1 MRLRKLASIAI
12 VGLGLISWALAC
24 GVSGPPESTGSSP
37 VENSL
42 LASSAPGTPG
52 EPASLQQAF
61 AASPSMRGMDDE
73 FQASTLR
80 HPGRPHEF
88 YFTRMAYTGYGFRS
102 YRSWSVDFPKADRQ
116 FLIGLRRLTN
126 LDAYEADNPIQL
138 TDPSLG
144 RFPFLYAV
152 EVGHMALSELEV
164 LGLRRYLQAGGFLV
178 MDDFW
183 GSTEWENVVME
194 FQKILPGYQIVDIP
208 RDHPIFTSFYTVEQI
223 VQVPN
228 VGAGISGGPTWEK
241 DGYNPKLRGI
251 FDERGRVM
259 VVINWNTDL
268 GDAWEWAENPYYP
281 LKFSTYAYQM
291 GVNFIIYGMS
301 H

>member
-1 MRLRKLASIAI
+1 MRLRKLASIAIAI
-12 VGLGLISWALAC
+12 VGLGLISWALAR
-24 GVSGPPESTGSSP
+24 GVSSPPESPESSP
-37 VENSL
+37 IE
-42 LASSAPGTPG
+42 SSFLSSFALGTPG

-61 AASPSMRGMDDE
+61 AASPSARGMDDE
-73 FQASTLR
+73 FQVPTL
-80 HPGRPHEF
+80 GRPREF
-88 YFTRMAYTGYGFRS
+88 YFTRMVYTGYGFRNF
-102 YRSWSVDFPKADRQ
+102 RSWSVDFPKADRQ

-126 LDAYEADNPIQL
+126 LDAYEAENPVQL
-138 TDPSLG
+138 TDPGLG

-152 EVGHMALSELEV
+152 EVGYMALSESEV

-178 MDDFW
+178 IDDFW
-183 GSTEWENVVME
+183 GSYEWENIVME
-194 FQKILPGYQIVDIP
+194 FRRILPGYEIVDIP
-208 RDHPIFTSFYTVEQI
+208 RDHPIFTSFYDVEQI

-228 VGAGISGGPTWEK
+228 VGNGISGGPTYEK
-241 DGYNPKLRGI
+241 DGYHPQLRGI
-251 FDERGRVM
+251 FDEQGRLI

>member
-12 VGLGLISWALAC
+12 VSLGVIVWAKAP
-24 GVSGPPESTGSSP
+24 GPSTDPESSGFLSRES
-37 VENSL
+37 SL
-42 LASSAPGTPG
+42 LASPAPKSSTT
-52 EPASLQQAF
+52 LQQAL
-61 AASPSMRGMDDE
+61 AASPSVDDE
-73 FQASTLR
+73 FQLPTLR
-80 HPGRPHEF
+80 HPGRPREF
-88 YFTRMAYTGYGFRS
+88 YFTRMAYTGYGFRNF
-102 YRSWSVDFPKADRQ
+102 RSWQVDFPKADRQ

-126 LDAYEADNPIQL
+126 LDAYEAENPIQL
-138 TDPSLG
+138 TDPGLG
-144 RFPFLYAV
+144 RYPFLYAV
-152 EVGHMALSELEV
+152 EVGYMALSESEI

-178 MDDFW
+178 IDDFW
-183 GSTEWENVVME
+183 GSYEWENIVME
-194 FQKILPGYQIVDIP
+194 FQRILPGYEIVDIP
-208 RDHPIFTSFYTVEQI
+208 RDHAVFNCFYNVEQI

-228 VGAGISGGPTWEK
+228 VGQGIAGGPTWEK
-241 DGYNPKLRGI
+241 DGYHPQLRGI
-251 FDERGRVM
+251 FDEQGRLI

>member
-12 VGLGLISWALAC
+12 VGLGLISWALAR

-42 LASSAPGTPG
+42 LASSAPSTPG

-73 FQASTLR
+73 FQAPTLR
-80 HPGRPHEF
+80 HPGRPREF

-126 LDAYEADNPIQL
+126 LDAYEAENPIQL

-183 GSTEWENVVME
+183 GSIEWENVVME
-194 FQKILPGYQIVDIP
+194 FQRILPGYQIVDIP
-208 RDHPIFTSFYTVEQI
+208 HDHPIFTSFYTVEQI

-228 VGAGISGGPTWEK
+228 VGNGISGGPTWEK
-241 DGYNPKLRGI
+241 DGYDPKLRGI